1 MSKGVKIIYLKI
13 IYLNITIFKFIMTYN
28 PNSINLFNLN
38 LSDDECIICKES
50 LNKEDIY
57 KLPECCHIYHTNCI
71 VTWFRNGNNN
81 CPHCGNRGVNNY
93 EKQHYYRRNYK
104 NNPIYNDLK
113 KYAYSK
119 NKLNSNEEEIREKVK
134 KYFEKIKNMEDNIKN
149 IKEEYTEY
157 KKSLKN
163 IQVDFYN
170 CRKKLNNYRTRI
182 YTIERNISNNIRK
195 MLHHN
200 YIVPLIIPL
209 NVQVD

>member
-1 MSKGVKIIYLKI
+1 
-13 IYLNITIFKFIMTYN
+13 MTYN
-28 PNSINLFNLN
+28 PNNINLFNLN
-38 LSDDECIICKES
+38 LSDEECIICKES
-50 LNKEDIY
+50 LNNEDIY

-71 VTWFRNGNNN
+71 VTWFRNGNNA

-93 EKQHYYRRNYK
+93 EKQYYHRRNYK

-134 KYFEKIKNMEDNIKN
+134 KYFDKIKNMEDNVKSIKN
-149 IKEEYTEY
+149 DFTEY
-157 KKSLKN
+157 KKTLKN
-163 IQVDFYN
+163 TEVDFYE
-170 CRKKLNNYRTRI
+170 CKKKLNNYRTRI

-209 NVQVD
+209 KVQVN